1 MALGVGSQ
9 ATHTD
14 AVAIGPGAAT
24 TADSRLTL
32 GAGSSSYQTPGL
44 TSVSG
49 QDYSLV
55 VTNPTGVLGALN
67 IGMLPNDTTFCVGSG
82 QEATCYGENARSQG
96 AGTTAMGANSVADS
110 GAGSEE
116 LVAAT
121 ALGARTEATGAG
133 STALGTGADAS
144 GEGSIS
150 SGMNSSAT
158 GRGSLAYG
166 FGANATAENTMAMG
180 GFASANG
187 DNSVAIGAGAIA
199 NGRRAIAFGA
209 GAQAL
214 GFNTDPIAF
223 GTNALS
229 DGTATTSYGGESKAT
244 GTNATAMGA
253 YSTANGVNAVAM
265 GSNAIANGRNVIAI
279 GAGAQ
284 ALGFNTNSLAI
295 GTQAF
300 ADGTDVTALG
310 AGARATGTR
319 STAVGAG
326 ATTTRNDQLVL
337 GTASTSVTT
346 PSLQATNEIN
356 ADAINESMGM
366 VMTNADGSLK
376 RTNVVTAD
384 STAVTINGG
393 SKPILLNSNTTAKQR
408 FDTESS
414 MRFSGM
420 ASNGSFA
427 GARDQNV
434 LGEKRMLTVDGEGNA
449 GTSQFNETDVINT
462 INQVNQNNTQIDQ
475 NTQQIDQNITNIRK
489 NKKKINKLE
498 GAASALGDAAQAAG
512 AMGAALSGVPELSLL
527 PDEPMRCGFAGGGYG
542 SQYAIAG
549 GCAARIK
556 DSIHL
561 NGAIAYAPSIDYSY
575 GSTSSLAGRLGIS
588 FPIGKSK
595 SSSSNNTTTTTSPST
610 EPSDASSAN
619 TPADP
624 LWYRTEVKQEISK
637 LQVDLSSRDQQIQD
651 LKTRLEQLMQAP
663 PTNGAASQASDEIVA
678 LLKQRI
684 AELEEE
690 KKRSEEEDQRQNAQI
705 EALEKKLADQ
715 ESRFEKMMK
724 RIQSMVKL

>member
-1 MALGVGSQ
+1 M
-9 ATHTD
+9 
-14 AVAIGPGAAT
+14 P
-24 TADSRLTL
+24 
-32 GAGSSSYQTPGL
+32 
-44 TSVSG
+44 
-49 QDYSLV
+49 
-55 VTNPTGVLGALN
+55 
-67 IGMLPNDTTFCVGSG
+67 
-82 QEATCYGENARSQG
+82 RSQ
-96 AGTTAMGANSVADS
+96 
-110 GAGSEE
+110 
-116 LVAAT
+116 
-121 ALGARTEATGAG
+121 
-133 STALGTGADAS
+133 
-144 GEGSIS
+144 
-150 SGMNSSAT
+150 
-158 GRGSLAYG
+158 
-166 FGANATAENTMAMG
+166 
-180 GFASANG
+180 
-187 DNSVAIGAGAIA
+187 
-199 NGRRAIAFGA
+199 
-209 GAQAL
+209 
-214 GFNTDPIAF
+214 
-223 GTNALS
+223 
-229 DGTATTSYGGESKAT
+229 
-244 GTNATAMGA
+244 
-253 YSTANGVNAVAM
+253 
-265 GSNAIANGRNVIAI
+265 
-279 GAGAQ
+279 
-284 ALGFNTNSLAI
+284 
-295 GTQAF
+295 
-300 ADGTDVTALG
+300 
-310 AGARATGTR
+310 
-319 STAVGAG
+319 

-337 GTASTSVTT
+337 GTASSSITA

-356 ADAINESMGM
+356 ADAINESMAM
-366 VMTNADGSLK
+366 VMTNADGTLQ

-384 STAVTINGG
+384 STAVSINGG
-393 SKPILLNSNTTAKQR
+393 SKPILLKGNTTLNNSLTVAGDTTLQGNTTAKQR

-420 ASNGSFA
+420 ASNGTFA

-434 LGEKRMLTVDGEGNA
+434 LGEKRMLTVDGDGNA

-462 INQVNQNNTQIDQ
+462 INQVNQNNTQLDQ

-498 GAASALGDAAQAAG
+498 SAASALGDVAQAAG

-561 NGAIAYAPSIDYSY
+561 NGAIAYAPSVDYSY

-595 SSSSNNTTTTTSPST
+595 SSSSTDSTTTTSPST
-610 EPSDASSAN
+610 EPSDSTTTN

-637 LQVDLSSRDQQIQD
+637 LQDDLSSRDQQIQD

-663 PTNGAASQASDEIVA
+663 PTNAPASQANDEIVA